1 MNETTETKNW
11 PDLAIGL
18 FERLTGRGAEIC
30 YDFRNMEVQV
40 PSKVGADA
48 DHALWKV
55 NGVLIIRTCET
66 SSHQGKSSSNGRGNE

>member
-30 YDFRNMEVQV
+30 YDFRNIEVQV
-40 PSKVGADA
+40 PSHVGAGA
-48 DHALWKV
+48 EHALWKV

-66 SSHQGKSSSNGRGNE
+66 PAHQAPSASRGDVN